1 MKTLADLGE
10 KEVVSLLLRGV
21 RTTVAVGPG
30 DDAAAIDL
38 GEQYLVVSTDV
49 ITRSSHIPDGMTD
62 WQIGWFAAAVNF
74 SDIAAMGARPLGLV
88 MAYTLPRD
96 LPFKRLESISQGV
109 NDCCQSVGA
118 DLLGG
123 DTKEGMGIV
132 LAGTALGL
140 VDKDRILLRKG
151 AREGDM
157 VAVTGPLGL
166 SAAGYA
172 AIKNGIDDA
181 LAVKALL
188 EPQPRTAQ
196 GMVLAASGRV
206 TSCMDITDGLAY
218 SIGELSRQS
227 GVGFEVIW
235 EHIPVGKGVMEVAQK
250 SGVPLEDLVLHF
262 GGDYELLFTFSA
274 QASASLQ
281 TALDGRMHVIGQVKG
296 GTNQLIIDGKA
307 TPLDTRGYEHF
318 RR

>member
-10 KEVVSLLLRGV
+10 KEIVTLLLQGV

-38 GEQYLVVSTDV
+38 GDRYLVVSTDV
-49 ITRSSHIPDGMTD
+49 ITRTSHIPDGMTD
-62 WQIGWFAAAVNF
+62 WQVGWSAAAVNF

-96 LPFKRLESISQGV
+96 MPFTRLESISQGV
-109 NDCCQSVGA
+109 NDCCQAVGA

-123 DTKEGMGIV
+123 DTKEGTGIV

-140 VDKDRILLRKG
+140 VDKDRILLRRG

-157 VAVTGPLGL
+157 IAVTGPLGL

-172 AIKNGIDDA
+172 AIRNDIDA
-181 LAVKALL
+181 PLAVKALL
-188 EPQPRTAQ
+188 EPQPRTAE
-196 GMVLAASGRV
+196 GMVLSSSGKV

-227 GVGFEVIW
+227 GTGFEVVW
-235 EHIPVGKGVMEVAQK
+235 ESIPVGDGVAEVARK

-262 GGDYELLFTFSA
+262 GGDYELLFTFSP
-274 QASASLQ
+274 QASQPLQ
-281 TALDGRMHVIGQVKG
+281 NALGGRMHIIGQVKG
-296 GTNQLIIDGKA
+296 RENQLIVGEKA